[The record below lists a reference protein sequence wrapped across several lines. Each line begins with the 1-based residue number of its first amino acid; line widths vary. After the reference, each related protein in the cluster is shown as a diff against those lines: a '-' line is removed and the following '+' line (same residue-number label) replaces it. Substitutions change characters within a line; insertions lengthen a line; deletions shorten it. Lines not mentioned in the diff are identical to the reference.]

1 MCFPGALQ
9 PITSQN
15 LQAVSNSPASS
26 TALYYSIEQAPR
38 LGRLITS
45 QGEEIRNFTQA
56 QVRFQFLQHP
66 RTLNTALH
74 HPFPQHGGPSLSPV
88 PPPQAPDPRQEA
100 ARRSSRAVS
109 FPALPTAAKRD

>member
-15 LQAVSNSPASS
+15 LQAVSNSPTGS

-38 LGRLITS
+38 LGRLSTS

-56 QVRFQFLQHP
+56 QVSFRLPQPPRIPRRSPPSPPLQP
-66 RTLNTALH
+66 
-74 HPFPQHGGPSLSPV
+74 GGPSPTPL
-88 PPPQAPDPRQEA
+88 PP
-100 ARRSSRAVS
+100 
-109 FPALPTAAKRD
+109 